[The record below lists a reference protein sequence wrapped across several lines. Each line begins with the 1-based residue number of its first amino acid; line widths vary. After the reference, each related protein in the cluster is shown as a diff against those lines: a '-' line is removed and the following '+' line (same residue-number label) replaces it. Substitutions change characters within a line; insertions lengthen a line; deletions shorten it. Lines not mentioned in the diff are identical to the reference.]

1 MIYEFLFLGI
11 TDDNVYLSVK
21 IITRERML
29 NLGDRN
35 RFKIIQGCHF
45 QDHRISRH
53 LASVLRETQPFDF
66 FFLPILQLNTWHARS
81 RQQFNCLSI
90 CTPLAGFH

>member
-11 TDDNVYLSVK
+11 TNDNVYLLVK
-21 IITRERML
+21 KITRERML

-53 LASVLRETQPFDF
+53 LVSVRNAAVRF